1 MGTSKQMSL
10 NYENNNN
17 EATIEEPPLVE
28 TAVLPIIM
36 QNQTLIPALNGVSMS
51 YNGLEQEYQDDD
63 EDEPDLGT
71 LATKQV
77 KYDSNSTKVIF
88 DITADHVE

>member
-51 YNGLEQEYQDDD
+51 YNGLEQEYEDDD